1 MIFFTLYIIYS
12 ENEKKLK
19 RDKKW
24 SCIYMVYSCCFLI
37 VQVSVI
43 LRNIILGMES
53 AWCPFEHRNC
63 ILFRDMST
71 ITYFREWVLIKARFF
86 WRKNKSNQCFYLLQ
100 DLCASSSF
108 LKKKSY
114 LRRLVYRRQTTF
126 KAIARIF

>member
-86 WRKNKSNQCFYLLQ
+86 GARINQTSVFISFKTFVPLL
-100 DLCASSSF
+100 LF
-108 LKKKSY
+108 KKKIIFEATS
-114 LRRLVYRRQTTF
+114 LQTTNHL
-126 KAIARIF
+126 